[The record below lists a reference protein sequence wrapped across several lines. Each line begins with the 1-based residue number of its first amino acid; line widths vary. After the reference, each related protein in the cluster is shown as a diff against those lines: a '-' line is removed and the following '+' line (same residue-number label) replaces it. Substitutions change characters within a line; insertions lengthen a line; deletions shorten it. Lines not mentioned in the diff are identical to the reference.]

1 MFRDRFGRNKDR
13 DPFDSDAIWESKDEI
28 GKMLEA
34 RKGNNHRNALFSPQ
48 DNFFSDGPN
57 RRACEGEL
65 YFDSRDNTIYRGNS
79 DGSWTKATQLSEVV
93 VQNLIGTLVKSDG
106 IRVFGYGSDP
116 IAGSGNLGN
125 DRGYGSINSPGT
137 DFNTAFDLGYLL
149 GKLFPNSSMMYP
161 WLLEFELRL
170 KYGTPKRLEPV
181 SVNATSSDPEM
192 ILMSLYHYRATDP
205 FGVNL
210 SVIQERKLRDTIVDQ
225 SQIDKI
231 NELNNTSRQKA
242 EQERDIKNDEFLKK
256 LEYYKE
262 IKK

>member
-1 MFRDRFGRNKDR
+1 MFRDRFGRNKD
-13 DPFDSDAIWESKDEI
+13 SDDVWERKDAF
-28 GKMLEA
+28 GKILEA
-34 RKGNNHRNALFSPQ
+34 RKSKDHRSTLFSPQ

-57 RRACEGEL
+57 RRAYEGEL
-65 YFDSRDNTIYRGNS
+65 YFDSKDNTIYRGNN

-170 KYGTPKRLEPV
+170 KYGTPKNQEPV
-181 SVNATSSDPEM
+181 SVNATSSDLETIDMP
-192 ILMSLYHYRATDP
+192 LYHYDIMDTPQNKLQVGAPGHHDTTVTRSQSKSIDLINAK
-205 FGVNL
+205 NKN
-210 SVIQERKLRDTIVDQ
+210 IQEKKIDSINRARK
-225 SQIDKI
+225 K
-231 NELNNTSRQKA
+231 
-242 EQERDIKNDEFLKK
+242 
-256 LEYYKE
+256 
-262 IKK
+262 